1 MAKSVA
7 TKRRKSQSKVVSS
20 DVAEQDVSTGLVG
33 TPEGQAEQKEAATTV
48 QGTDVKQV
56 QANKEEQD
64 PQVDLVVEVKGSR
77 TNVTVSWDGKKEE
90 GEADE
95 LEMGTN
101 AHDQKMDIVKG
112 KRKADSKEKSL
123 TKKAKLVDDG
133 FCVFVGNLNNSKTY
147 DEVKDTLASYFM
159 TQSLLVQ
166 DIRVDQS
173 KKHAYVDLAS
183 QLDMTKALTLNGEQF
198 LDKKLRVEKAKGKT
212 EVKTKKKKAKALSED
227 KKAEK
232 NSRCLF
238 LKNVPFNAT
247 KDEIQKFFLEAV
259 DVRFPGRTKG
269 PNKGMAFVEFKDKAL
284 VASLLQRK
292 QEVKIRDRVLIVD
305 SAGESKHIKVNN
317 ENKKAKQK
325 PAAAAAPNKMLF
337 LSNLAFTTS
346 GKSLN
351 KMFPTAVNIT
361 LPQVKGKSRGFA
373 FVEFAT
379 EEKAEQALQ
388 SSKNAK
394 MGKRNINV
402 ELYNM
407 QENAYKM
414 KVLSKTLIVMGL
426 AEQTTT
432 ETLINAFDGAVAA
445 RIVAKES
452 GVSKRFSF
460 VDFDTEENCKAAKD
474 AIEDCEI
481 DGNKVCVAYARHKG
495 VKPPPGAK
503 KSPLTPSAGKP
514 AGQKPKR
521 DAKGGMKGRRGAKR
535 PQDAVKKEVK

>member
-20 DVAEQDVSTGLVG
+20 DVAQQDVSTGLVG
-33 TPEGQAEQKEAATTV
+33 TPEGQTEQKEAATTV
-48 QGTDVKQV
+48 QDTDVKQV

-64 PQVDLVVEVKGSR
+64 PQVDLVIEVKGSR

-90 GEADE
+90 GEADD

-101 AHDQKMDIVKG
+101 AHDQKMAIVKG
-112 KRKADSKEKSL
+112 KRKAVSKEKSL

-133 FCVFVGNLNNSKTY
+133 FCVFVGNLNNSKAY
-147 DEVKDTLASYFM
+147 DEVKDALASYFM

-166 DIRVDQS
+166 DIRLDQS
-173 KKHAYVDLAS
+173 KKHAYIGMAS
-183 QLDMTKALTLNGEQF
+183 QLDLTKALTLNGEQF

-212 EVKTKKKKAKALSED
+212 EVKTKKKKVKALSEN

-232 NSRCLF
+232 NTRCLF

-247 KDEIQKFFLEAV
+247 KDEIQKVFPEAV

-284 VASLLQRK
+284 ATSLLQRK

-346 GKSLN
+346 GKNLN

-379 EEKAEQALQ
+379 EENAEQALQ

-432 ETLINAFDGAVAA
+432 ETLRKAFDGAVAA

-452 GVSKRFSF
+452 GVSKRFGF

-481 DGNKVCVAYARHKG
+481 DGNKVCVAYARRKG
-495 VKPPPGAK
+495 VKPAPGAK
-503 KSPLTPSAGKP
+503 KSPLTPSAGKA

-521 DAKGGMKGRRGAKR
+521 DGKGGMKGRRPKR
-535 PQDAVKKEVK
+535 PQEAVKKEVK